1 MPTVAANTPSPIAQ
15 VQVTSQGEQQRT
27 SYYRPRPS
35 DSAGTGT
42 GQGKSV
48 QPGVGAGAGTQHQYM
63 YQPNG
68 SVGASRLGKENGK

>member
-15 VQVTSQGEQQRT
+15 VQGGGSGAGGEQQRT

-35 DSAGTGT
+35 DSAGAAT
-42 GQGKSV
+42 GKSV
-48 QPGVGAGAGTQHQYM
+48 QPGVGTQHQYM